1 MSTWLLSIVGVTVIG
16 VLIELLLTDSPMSKF
31 VRSIY
36 AFFILFV
43 IVQPI
48 PAFFKNASTSVSGG
62 ITLNTELMSE
72 INRQTA
78 AATQARIERALADAG
93 FNNCI
98 VTMHGDKIYIN
109 AWNSTKKDAAAII
122 NIVVAVANVRPNSV
136 EVYI

>member
-1 MSTWLLSIVGVTVIG
+1 MSAWLLSIVGITVIG
-16 VLIELLLTDSPMSKF
+16 VLVELLLTDSPISKF

-48 PAFFKNASTSVSGG
+48 PGFFKTASSSVGG
-62 ITLNTELMSE
+62 VFALDTGLMQE

-78 AATQARIERALADAG
+78 AATQANAERALSDAG

-98 VTMHGDKIYIN
+98 VTVYQNKIYVN
-109 AWNSTKKDAAAII
+109 AWNSTKKDSAAII
-122 NIVVAVANVRPNSV
+122 QIVTAVCGVKPDAV
-136 EVYI
+136 EVYT